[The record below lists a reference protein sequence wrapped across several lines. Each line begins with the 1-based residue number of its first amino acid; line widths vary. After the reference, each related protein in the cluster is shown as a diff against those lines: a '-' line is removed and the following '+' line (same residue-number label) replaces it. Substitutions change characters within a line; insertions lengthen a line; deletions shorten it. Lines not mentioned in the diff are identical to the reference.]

1 MFTDGL
7 ITLDHGAGGTTMR
20 GLIQDLFL
28 KSFDNT
34 ELSALA
40 DGAKLSLP
48 TSQIVFTTDSYVVQ
62 PLFFPGGDLGKLAV
76 CGTVND
82 LLVMGAKPLYLSLGI
97 IIEEGLPFD
106 LLAKIVSSIAQTVA
120 VANVAIVT
128 GDTKVVPRGQCDQL
142 FINTSGIGS
151 LPLGMGLSSEPVKA
165 GDAIIVSGTLG
176 DHAMTIL
183 SARNGL
189 TVSHKLESDC
199 APLVDMIGSVLNR
212 HSTVKWMRDATR
224 GGVAAVLDE
233 LSSAFQCGIEIH
245 ETQIPSADAT
255 RAICELLG
263 FDPIHLANE
272 GKIVAVV
279 ARDQADVIVNTM
291 RATEHGKDATII
303 GEVIGHGKAGV
314 RVVTASGGT
323 RKLQRPSGEL
333 LPRIC

>member
-1 MFTDGL
+1 MKRLRHLPMLVAALLT
-7 ITLDHGAGGTTMR
+7 AG
-20 GLIQDLFL
+20 
-28 KSFDNT
+28 
-34 ELSALA
+34 SALCAA
-40 DGAKLSLP
+40 DYGF
-48 TSQIVFTTDSYVVQ
+48 QITASK
-62 PLFFPGGDLGKLAV
+62 PGGDLGKLAV

-82 LLVMGAKPLYLSLGI
+82 LLVMGARPLYLSLGL
-97 IIEEGLPFD
+97 IIEEGLPFE
-106 LLAKIVSSIAQTVA
+106 LLKQMITSIAGTA
-120 VANVAIVT
+120 IAANVSVVT

-151 LPLGMGLSSEPVKA
+151 LPLGNGLSPEPIKT

-176 DHAMTIL
+176 DHAMAIL

-199 APLVDMIGSVLNR
+199 APLVDMISSVLNR
-212 HSTVKWMRDATR
+212 HSAVKWMRDATR

-233 LSSAFQCGIEIH
+233 LSSAFQCGIEID
-245 ETQIPSADAT
+245 EKRIPSADAT

-279 ARDQADVIVNTM
+279 ARDQADAIVKTM
-291 RATEHGKDATII
+291 RETEHGAHAAII
-303 GEVIGHGKAGV
+303 GEVISVGKVGV

>member
-1 MFTDGL
+1 MFTDGR

-20 GLIQDLFL
+20 GLIQDVFL
-28 KSFDNT
+28 KSFDNA

-48 TSQIVFTTDSYVVQ
+48 SSQIVFTTDSYVVQ
-62 PLFFPGGDLGKLAV
+62 PLVFPGGDLGKLAV

-82 LLVMGAKPLYLSLGI
+82 LLVMGARPLYLSLGL
-97 IIEEGLPFD
+97 IIEEGLPLE
-106 LLAKIVSSIAQTVA
+106 LLKQICSSIAQTA
-120 VANVAIVT
+120 SAASVAIVT

-151 LPLGMGLSSEPVKA
+151 LPLGNGLSPEPIKT

-176 DHAMTIL
+176 DHAMAIL
-183 SARNGL
+183 SVRNGL

-199 APLVDMIGSVLNR
+199 APLVELVGSMLTQ
-212 HSTVKWMRDATR
+212 HGGVKWMRDATR

-233 LSSAFQCGIEIH
+233 LSTGFQCRLEIH
-245 ETQIPSADAT
+245 ETRIPSADAT

-279 ARDQADVIVNTM
+279 ARDQADAIVNTM
-291 RATEHGKDATII
+291 RATEHGAHAAII
-303 GEVIGHGKAGV
+303 GEVIGQGKAGV

>member
-1 MFTDGL
+1 MFTDGR

-20 GLIQDLFL
+20 NLIQDVFM
-28 KSFDNT
+28 KSFDNP

-40 DGAKLSLP
+40 DGAKLTLP
-48 TSQIVFTTDSYVVQ
+48 SAQIVFTTDSYVVQ
-62 PLFFPGGDLGKLAV
+62 PLVFPGGDLGKLAV

-82 LLVMGAKPLYLSLGI
+82 LLVMGAQPLYLSLGM
-97 IIEEGLPFD
+97 IIEEGLPLE
-106 LLAKIVSSIAQTVA
+106 LLKKIVSSIAQTA
-120 VANVAIVT
+120 VEANVAIVT

-151 LPLGMGLSSEPVKA
+151 LPLGNGLSAEPIMA

-176 DHAMTIL
+176 DHAMAIL

-189 TVSHKLESDC
+189 TVSHSLVSDC
-199 APLVDMIGSVLNR
+199 APLVELIGAVLKT
-212 HSTVKWMRDATR
+212 HTTVKWMRDATR

-233 LSSAFQCGIEIH
+233 LSSGFLCGIEIH
-245 ETQIPSADAT
+245 ESRIPSADAT

-263 FDPIHLANE
+263 FDPLHLANE

-279 ARDQADVIVNTM
+279 AKEHAESVIATM
-291 RATEHGKDATII
+291 RATNHGKNASII
-303 GEVIGHGKAGV
+303 GEVISNGKPGV
-314 RVVTASGGT
+314 RVVTSSGGT